1 MSTRQ
6 TRTLLIIILL
16 LIVVMV
22 VIAGGSKKKLS
33 TEEAYK
39 ILAGTWMNE
48 EYSESFKGYKFII
61 QPDGTYKGF
70 QSASTDA
77 FTTGR
82 LTILDT
88 MIDLNGTIW
97 IKAVNDFEKFYR
109 KVKIHELQK
118 YSNSNMTM
126 EVFSSKIEDW
136 YGEGFPAD
144 IEPGDNVRYM
154 YSIYYRQ

>member
-1 MSTRQ
+1 MNT
-6 TRTLLIIILL
+6 IVL
-16 LIVVMV
+16 LIVAIVL
-22 VIAGGSKKKLS
+22 ITGGSKNLS
-33 TEEAYK
+33 IEEAYK
-39 ILAGTWMNE
+39 ILSGTWMNE

-118 YSNSNMTM
+118 YSN
-126 EVFSSKIEDW
+126 
-136 YGEGFPAD
+136 
-144 IEPGDNVRYM
+144 
-154 YSIYYRQ
+154 